1 MARPRIPS
9 PHHGRPQCTHWR
21 WAAAELVR
29 YEDAAHSFLAEA
41 SSVVAAEVV
50 SFLYGFDAKRIAS

>member
-9 PHHGRPQCTHWR
+9 PYHGRPQSTWQ

-29 YEDAAHSFLAEA
+29 YEDAAHNFLAEA

-50 SFLYGFDAKRIAS
+50 SFLQGFDAKRIAS

>member
-1 MARPRIPS
+1 M
-9 PHHGRPQCTHWR
+9 G
-21 WAAAELVR
+21 AAEQVR

-50 SFLYGFDAKRIAS
+50 SFLQGVDAKRIAS